1 MLSARSKL
9 RLTPKQ
15 AVTFTLTRQHLA
27 KPAERPLDV
36 VRHLVA
42 IQAQYAA
49 SVPIVLWARCVSL
62 AQDWLK
68 NALSETKALVKTWCL
83 RGTVHVLASAD
94 LAIMAQAVGRQQL
107 GEHEY
112 FMKTRRGIDAQ
123 AIRRFN
129 KSILRALARRPLSRS
144 ELRKAVPELAGI
156 PGSASWGADV
166 KALALLGELVFADAD
181 GIESRFARRDV
192 WLPELAWALPSEEE
206 AQRELLL
213 RYLSAYGPATRQDF
227 AHWSGLKMKV
237 AQAIFEACARDLIP
251 VEVAGWRG
259 DCYVRR
265 EDEPLLK
272 TCEEPAAVKLL
283 PKFDPLLMAYTEKTR
298 FIAEEHLAR
307 VYRPAGQVEAVVLLR
322 GRVIATWRAKLE
334 SARLRLTC
342 APFRR
347 LRRGEQSAITAAAEQ
362 LAEFLGA
369 RELSLVVQ

>member
-1 MLSARSKL
+1 LSERSKL
-9 RLTPKQ
+9 RLMPQQ
-15 AVTFTLTRQHLA
+15 AITFALTRQHLA
-27 KPAERPLDV
+27 TPAERPLEV
-36 VRHLVA
+36 VRRLVA

-83 RGTVHVLASAD
+83 RGSVHVLASAD
-94 LAIMAQAVGRQQL
+94 LAMMAQAVGRQQL
-107 GEHEY
+107 GKHEY
-112 FMKTRRGIDAQ
+112 FMKTRRGIDEQ
-123 AIRRFN
+123 AIQHLN

-144 ELRKAVPELAGI
+144 ELHKAVPEVADI
-156 PGSASWGADV
+156 PGASWGLDV
-166 KALALLGELVFADAD
+166 KALAFLGELVFADAN

-192 WLPELAWALPSEEE
+192 WLPEFAWALPSQEE

-307 VYRPAGQVEAVVLLR
+307 VYRPAG
-322 GRVIATWRAKLE
+322 
-334 SARLRLTC
+334 
-342 APFRR
+342 
-347 LRRGEQSAITAAAEQ
+347 
-362 LAEFLGA
+362 
-369 RELSLVVQ
+369 